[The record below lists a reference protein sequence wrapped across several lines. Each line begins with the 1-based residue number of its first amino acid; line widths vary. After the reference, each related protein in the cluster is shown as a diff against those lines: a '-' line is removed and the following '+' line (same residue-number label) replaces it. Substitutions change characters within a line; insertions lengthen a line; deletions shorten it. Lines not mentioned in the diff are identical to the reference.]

1 MKSSWKSPY
10 TVIHRLRPFYYSKQT
25 IVVNPKLLLME
36 DALKE
41 AVNDHFAAIT
51 TEFEEN
57 RSVLSVL
64 HQAVMEGS
72 GLMYPSNY
80 EFNEEN
86 ENAGEEAKHNAE
98 IQKQKKEKEI
108 EIAEEV
114 VEKATVKSI
123 VLLMDSDGWFFE
135 EDDDDE
141 ESNDD

>member
-1 MKSSWKSPY
+1 
-10 TVIHRLRPFYYSKQT
+10 
-25 IVVNPKLLLME
+25 ME